1 MICLVQHHFY
11 FSIYHKKQIFCI
23 DSWWGYLNFS
33 AGWFRYSYASS
44 KHLNNSSSRL
54 LTNLKKDHHSA
65 KYNLENYTKQVQ
77 EAFQTISKCSMFE
90 KYSRSDIKH
99 ENKIRNFFGNA
110 LSTSSFKYIKF
121 LSVTDNSCLASK
133 FCLIS
138 FSYPIISTFSLKTVQ
153 NYQQDCSRL

>member
-1 MICLVQHHFY
+1 
-11 FSIYHKKQIFCI
+11 
-23 DSWWGYLNFS
+23 
-33 AGWFRYSYASS
+33 
-44 KHLNNSSSRL
+44 
-54 LTNLKKDHHSA
+54 
-65 KYNLENYTKQVQ
+65 
-77 EAFQTISKCSMFE
+77 MFE

-138 FSYPIISTFSLKTVQ
+138 FSYPIISTFLLKTVQ
-153 NYQQDCSRL
+153 IYQQPRAEREAKGALLNQHSRAKQDA